1 MVTSPQR
8 LVIAVSGASG
18 SRYARLL
25 LEHAVAFVPEIALVV
40 SRVAPQVIAQEL
52 DLPEGD
58 LLAGLTVPDGHR
70 VRRYA
75 IDDYR
80 APFASG
86 SNVYDAMVVVPCSQ
100 GLIGRMAHGISDCLI
115 SRAADVFLKER
126 RPLILV
132 PREMPMST
140 LHLRNQLTLAEAG
153 ALILPACP
161 NFYHRPETVEQVM
174 LTVVDRILSHL
185 ALRRP
190 GSRRW
195 SEESE

>member
-1 MVTSPQR
+1 MPSPQR

-25 LEHAVAFVPEIALVV
+25 LEHAIPLVPEIGLVV
-40 SRVAPQVIAQEL
+40 SRVAPQVIAEEL
-52 DLPEGD
+52 DLPGGD
-58 LLAGLTVPDGHR
+58 LLAGLTIPDGHR
-70 VRRYA
+70 VERYA
-75 IDDYR
+75 IDNYR

-86 SNVYDAMVVVPCSQ
+86 SNVFDAMVVVPCSQ

-115 SRAADVFLKER
+115 SRAADVFIKER
-126 RPLILV
+126 RKLILV

-185 ALRRP
+185 DLRRP

-195 SEESE
+195 SEEAE